1 MRKYSYRLQ
10 ITIKNYTYI
19 SNITHGFYNGFFSE
33 FQPAYMGMDADGMDY
48 PNGSELGE
56 IFAALESLKQ
66 ELQVSIGYTI

>member
-1 MRKYSYRLQ
+1 MIFQ
-10 ITIKNYTYI
+10 ILYEQ
-19 SNITHGFYNGFFSE
+19 FYKRAFSD

-66 ELQVSIGYTI
+66 ELQVSITKSAQLRLH

>member
-1 MRKYSYRLQ
+1 MRKYSYSLQ
-10 ITIKNYTYI
+10 IIMKNYSNDTY
-19 SNITHGFYNGFFSE
+19 NDCFSD

-66 ELQVSIGYTI
+66 ELQVSKGFTI

>member
-1 MRKYSYRLQ
+1 MKIYP
-10 ITIKNYTYI
+10 YI
-19 SNITHGFYNGFFSE
+19 SIHYCNGFFSD

-66 ELQVSIGYTI
+66 ELQVSKGFTI

>member
-1 MRKYSYRLQ
+1 MRKFSCSLQ
-10 ITIKNYTYI
+10 NIIKKLFEQLHND
-19 SNITHGFYNGFFSE
+19 FFSD

-66 ELQVSIGYTI
+66 ELQVSIGYTT

>member
-1 MRKYSYRLQ
+1 MRKYSCNLK
-10 ITIKNYTYI
+10 ITIENYSYD
-19 SNITHGFYNGFFSE
+19 HLYNGSFSD

-66 ELQVSIGYTI
+66 ELQVSIGYKV